1 MAGLFSSKK
10 SKKEK
15 EEKAAAAKNAAM
27 AAASASTHPSNL
39 GPLSTTTSGGNGS
52 IASSTT
58 MAPPPNSGGKQQL
71 HQLQTNNNNVNNNN
85 NTLNSPVTITTNT
98 LSMTPAPSSTSS
110 SVPVHLRE
118 NSSASLDYSSSSQ
131 QQQQQQQLNNKSSV
145 DSDKRMYH
153 HQQQQ
158 HQQHQLQQTST
169 HQQQQQQQLLSS
181 NIGGGSNLVSA
192 SSISTHNSFAH
203 LSSSNGP
210 WISAQVMSTNP
221 FPRFSHTASYVQTGT
236 DIYVF
241 GGVVKGSAQRDMH
254 VIDSRKLSSSR
265 LFCYSFLNGY
275 TRTKTGGSTHAHSM
289 AQEDPC
295 LFVPI
300 VPSIT
305 VSFFSVV
312 IGGQE
317 KKGKRKD
324 DSTIVNRQ
332 RHNGHTHLDR
342 KPSLETERDNRQR
355 IDRPIEE
362 VQAMTSSKQQRKKQA
377 AQAIKEQDAG
387 LANLTPSSI
396 PYIHAC

>member
-1 MAGLFSSKK
+1 
-10 SKKEK
+10 
-15 EEKAAAAKNAAM
+15 
-27 AAASASTHPSNL
+27 
-39 GPLSTTTSGGNGS
+39 
-52 IASSTT
+52 
-58 MAPPPNSGGKQQL
+58 
-71 HQLQTNNNNVNNNN
+71 
-85 NTLNSPVTITTNT
+85 
-98 LSMTPAPSSTSS
+98 MTPAPSSTSS

-254 VIDSRKLSSSR
+254 VIDSHFGGKDAKNKCSDALYVLHTIRKEWNKPTILGLLPAPRHSHAACVIGTT
-265 LFCYSFLNGY
+265 LYIFGGQFNGY
-275 TRTKTGGSTHAHSM
+275 YLNDIACFDMKSLNTSNPRWNRLEPASELPPARAGHCAAAH
-289 AQEDPC
+289 D
-295 LFVPI
+295 
-300 VPSIT
+300 
-305 VSFFSVV
+305 
-312 IGGQE
+312 
-317 KKGKRKD
+317 GK
-324 DSTIVNRQ
+324 V
-332 RHNGHTHLDR
+332 
-342 KPSLETERDNRQR
+342 
-355 IDRPIEE
+355 
-362 VQAMTSSKQQRKKQA
+362 
-377 AQAIKEQDAG
+377 
-387 LANLTPSSI
+387 
-396 PYIHAC
+396 Y